1 MGSNARQLSTTS
13 VLGEFV
19 KRRLLSSLAALAVA
33 ALPLSPSWGACY
45 TSVEATAVHVKM
57 LQYELMVGALACR
70 ESNPELGMMQQYNS
84 FVTRNSDWL
93 VSHARILQT
102 HFQQHYGA
110 QHRRQLDTLVTA
122 LANDASKRSMT
133 DKYCDS
139 ATNLFREVNNLD
151 RRGLDV
157 MSNARANFAS
167 TPITQCTSEIPT
179 NGMAPRR

>member
-1 MGSNARQLSTTS
+1 M
-13 VLGEFV
+13 
-19 KRRLLSSLAALAVA
+19 A

-45 TSVEATAVHVKM
+45 TTVEATAVHVKM

-93 VSHARILQT
+93 TSHGRILQS
-102 HFQQHYGA
+102 HFEKNYGA

-133 DKYCDS
+133 DRYCDS
-139 ATNLFREVNNLD
+139 AANLFREVNNLD

-157 MSNARANFAS
+157 MSNTRASLAS
-167 TPITQCTSEIPT
+167 TPITQCTSEST
-179 NGMAPRR
+179 RNGVATRR